1 MAKQVA
7 HDSPAEETLMRRGTT
22 QPMPAVS
29 AHTAG
34 DSETKIRPRPSYH
47 PTGIKLADRALD
59 VADTLTNGRADW
71 IQRFFSYSF
80 IGGIAALINLL
91 TLALVLN
98 NVPIPGVSHRVHY
111 AIAFIVAT
119 EVSLMANFIPND
131 RITFSRLPGHSRR
144 WIVRCIRF
152 HMTAIGGII
161 VTALVS
167 FVLHLVV
174 DMPALISQAIALI
187 VALAF
192 NFTFHHL
199 FTYRHKP
206 AVL

>member
-7 HDSPAEETLMRRGTT
+7 QDGPAEETMMRRGTT

-29 AHTAG
+29 ARGAS
-34 DSETKIRPRPSYH
+34 DKKIKTRPTYH

-59 VADTLTNGRADW
+59 LADNLTNGRADW
-71 IQRFFSYSF
+71 VQRFFSYSF

-91 TLALVLN
+91 TLELVLN
-98 NVPIPGVSHRVHY
+98 HVPIPVSHDVHY
-111 AIAFIVAT
+111 AIAFVVAT

-131 RITFSRLPGHSRR
+131 RITFSHLPGHSRS
-144 WIVRCIRF
+144 WLARCLRF
-152 HMTAIGGII
+152 HMTGVGGII

-167 FVLHLVV
+167 GSLHLIAQV
-174 DMPALISQAIALI
+174 PALASQAVALI

-199 FTYRHKP
+199 FTYRHQEP

>member
-7 HDSPAEETLMRRGTT
+7 QDGQVEETMMRRGTT

-29 AHTAG
+29 ARAA
-34 DSETKIRPRPSYH
+34 SESQSKSRPRPTYH

-59 VADTLTNGRADW
+59 LADELTNGRADW

-80 IGGIAALINLL
+80 IGGVAALINLL
-91 TLALVLN
+91 TLGLVLN
-98 NVPIPGVSHRVHY
+98 NVPIPGVSHDVHY
-111 AIAFIVAT
+111 AIAFIIAT

-131 RITFSRLPGHSRR
+131 RITFSRLPGHSRS
-144 WIVRCIRF
+144 WLARCIRF
-152 HMTAIGGII
+152 HMTGVGGII

-167 FVLHLVV
+167 GSLHLAAHV
-174 DMPALISQAIALI
+174 PALASQAVALI

>member
-7 HDSPAEETLMRRGTT
+7 QDSPVEDTIMRRGTT

-29 AHTAG
+29 ARDA
-34 DSETKIRPRPSYH
+34 SKSKTKPRPSYR

-59 VADTLTNGRADW
+59 VVDNVTNGRADW
-71 IQRFFSYSF
+71 VQRFFSYSF
-80 IGGIAALINLL
+80 IGGLAALINLL
-91 TLALVLN
+91 TLELVLN
-98 NVPIPGVSHRVHY
+98 HVPIPVSHDVHY
-111 AIAFIVAT
+111 AIAFVVAT

-131 RITFSRLPGHSRR
+131 RITFSHLPGHSRS
-144 WIVRCIRF
+144 WLARCLRF
-152 HMTAIGGII
+152 HMTGVGGII

-167 FVLHLVV
+167 GSLHLLAQV
-174 DMPALISQAIALI
+174 PALASQAVALI

-199 FTYRHKP
+199 FTYRHQEP